1 MKRTPTTRRPLG
13 HLRRSLLWAVAGL
26 MLAGVVEIHTGHEG
40 SLEPFMAGDR
50 WVYVC
55 PDGHASTLHVEAAL
69 AVERHQ
75 CPACLQQVQTAGGH
89 LAAAAT
95 LAPPTAS
102 GLPASAAAPAPSRR
116 PGFSPGARAPP
127 RSS

>member
-1 MKRTPTTRRPLG
+1 MERSAISRRPLG
-13 HLRRSLLWAVAGL
+13 YLRRSLLWAAAGL
-26 MLAGVVEIHTGHEG
+26 MLAGAVEIHTGHEG
-40 SLEPFMAGDR
+40 SLEPFTAGDR

-89 LAAAAT
+89 LAAAAI
-95 LAPPTAS
+95 LAPPTPS
-102 GLPASAAAPAPSRR
+102 GLPASAPAPAPLRC